1 MTNQR
6 NRDRKAKNSEA
17 QADLVVSTIHGAKGM
32 EFDNVVVLHKEN
44 PSMSQELKRMF
55 YVAFTRA
62 MNSMYVLSYGT
73 VKNPPITSSYESIV
87 NVLTERDKRAAVR
100 AAGVDPDLLG
110 DQPGSDPKDPS
121 KSLSPA

>member
-6 NRDRKAKNSEA
+6 NRDRKAKNAEA

-87 NVLTERDKRAAVR
+87 NVLTERDNKAAAR

-110 DQPGSDPKDPS
+110 DQPGFDPKDPS

>member
-1 MTNQR
+1 M
-6 NRDRKAKNSEA
+6 
-17 QADLVVSTIHGAKGM
+17 VSTIHGAKGM

-44 PSMSQELKRMF
+44 PAMSQELKRMF

-100 AAGVDPDLLG
+100 AAGVDPDLLS